1 MIIDKEKSNS
11 LLLNTLKDDLPLVLF
26 VGQNYLSNEG
36 EYDNI
41 LKLLLK
47 KLGQDEKLNWSD
59 VLRNGTLKEDNL
71 QWLTE
76 RFAQQSLSESTIEN
90 FTIAWSAVFT
100 TSIDPRITKLMQ
112 TLSRHPETIV
122 IKDTNPQKTRS
133 KYNPPIYY
141 LFSKVDEDIYII
153 PLDEKSLL
161 KRKKQHVDKMLTKL
175 TETVTSLGLLV
186 LEGFSIN
193 DSLEVDEFLA
203 SIPEESGFKILWCGL
218 KEKPDSC
225 FFDEYL
231 EKGFI
236 TYDDRS
242 LSEIING
249 LKSEALL
256 PKQKT
261 IINDDAGVLT
271 IEREKFLNI
280 SPSLRLRVEASAF
293 IIDDSWTDY
302 VDIPNNQEDDFRKF
316 HGNNNSLRKQFD
328 GVVLGY
334 SIKREFE
341 EKLTTNVINGLKK
354 GVTKDRVFILHGQ
367 TSTGKSTALIR
378 LALKLRKE
386 QDFKSPILY
395 AINKIPNL
403 IEIDAFCSEVENQSN
418 AITVVI
424 CDANT
429 PATYYYDLANGLHS
443 RGRKALII
451 GTSYSLGN
459 SDNFGYIKAPSEV
472 TQKEQSD
479 IKSLINK
486 YMSNSKLDDSFL
498 DNNNILAMLYRLLN
512 VSRPSILDGLGSET
526 RATELMLR
534 ERSSKIPISKNINTK
549 LSEQL
554 INAGLCDNNE
564 LSILDI
570 LETDK
575 NNNNET
581 ITTMGK
587 LIDYVMA
594 VGHLNCFIPINL
606 LIRTLINKYNSLSL
620 DQLYYIFKDI
630 DLFRWHYDDE
640 EETELF
646 IGPRIQLEAE
656 LICRRRL
663 ADRDKELECF
673 LDLIENVRI
682 DTVDKNAEQE
692 FLSKLLIQLD
702 KEGMYNDKYAYGYL
716 KIAETLTKL
725 RLDIKIEEPSFM
737 LRESSFRRAY
747 LRDLDSNNI
756 YISDVDRNKILNDA
770 RESVEHALDIFKNKN
785 KKNKTYEFLLVERAS
800 IYGYLAVAIS
810 KQDTACTNDIWSN
823 YEASKVAVNNALL
836 TFSSYFPVDVALWT
850 SMDILKNAT
859 LEDTKTAELHA
870 NIFYM
875 LDQVDKSSLP
885 PSQLT
890 NFEKQRMRVAN
901 VIGNKQMEQD
911 ALKSLEEINP
921 AVAFYLQARNICP
934 EIFEEQKT
942 VYDNNIIEKAKEAYK
957 LLEKNKTRIQ
967 HDERCIILTIE
978 YLWIITTERRLF
990 RNERQPIP
998 ADNEVFLNK
1007 LQSLLVD
1014 LHDATSG
1021 YMRNVFRYLEAVVL
1035 WLKGDEIY
1043 ANDIWSILEKETEYE
1058 DATRIIKRLFISD
1071 NNLNPKTFSGR
1082 LKRKISGNRWIANIT
1097 ELRQEVIMIET
1108 DFPNYIFEAGKEI
1121 NNFAVSFNYLGAIAD
1136 ARLEIK
1142 K

>member
-1 MIIDKEKSNS
+1 MILNKEKSNS
-11 LLLNTLKDDLPLVLF
+11 LLSNTLKDDLPLVLF
-26 VGQNYLSNEG
+26 MGQDYLSNEG
-36 EYDNI
+36 EYDVT

-47 KLGQDEKLNWSD
+47 RLGQDKKLNWSD
-59 VLRNGTLKEDNL
+59 VLKSDTLRKDDLE
-71 QWLTE
+71 WLTE
-76 RFAQQSLSESTIEN
+76 RFIHQSLSESTIEN
-90 FTIAWSAVFT
+90 FTIPWSAVFT
-100 TSIDPRITKLMQ
+100 TSIDPRIAKQMQ
-112 TLSRHPETIV
+112 TLGRQPETIV

-141 LFSKVDEDIYII
+141 LFSKVDEDMYTI
-153 PLDEKSLL
+153 PLNTISLL
-161 KRKKQHVDKMLTKL
+161 KRKKQHTDKMLTKL
-175 TETVTSLGLLV
+175 TDTVTSLGLLV
-186 LEGFSIN
+186 LEGFSVN
-193 DSLEVDEFLA
+193 DSLEIDEFLA

-218 KEKPDSC
+218 KEKPDSA
-225 FFDEYL
+225 FFDEYTK
-231 EKGFI
+231 KGLI
-236 TYDDRS
+236 SYDERS
-242 LSEIING
+242 LIEIIND
-249 LKSEALL
+249 LKSKLLL
-256 PKQKT
+256 PDQRT
-261 IINDDAGVLT
+261 IINDDVGILT
-271 IEREKFLNI
+271 IEKEKFLNI
-280 SPSLRLRVEASAF
+280 SPSLRLRVETSAF

-302 VDIPNNQEDDFRKF
+302 VEMPNNSEDAFRKF
-316 HGNNNSLRKQFD
+316 HGNNNSLRKQFN
-328 GVVLGY
+328 GIELGY
-334 SIKREFE
+334 AIKREFE
-341 EKLTTNVINGLKK
+341 EKLTHKVISKLKK
-354 GVTKDRVFILHGQ
+354 GTTKDRVFILHGQ
-367 TSTGKSTALIR
+367 TSTGKSTALLR

-386 QDFKSPILY
+386 NDFKPPVLY

-403 IEIDAFCSEVENQSN
+403 IEIDTFCSEVEKQSN
-418 AITVVI
+418 ATTVII

-451 GTSYSLGN
+451 GTSYFLGKSKN
-459 SDNFGYIKAPSEV
+459 LGYIEAPSEV

-479 IKSLINK
+479 IKSLINN
-486 YMSNSKLDDSFL
+486 YMSNPKVNDSFL
-498 DNNNILAMLYRLLN
+498 NNKNILAMLYRLLN
-512 VSRPSILDGLGSET
+512 VSRPSILDGLSSET
-526 RATELMLR
+526 KATELMLR
-534 ERSSKIPISKNINTK
+534 ERSSKIPVSKKINTK

-554 INAGLCDNNE
+554 INAGLCDKNE
-564 LSILDI
+564 LTIFDI
-570 LETDK
+570 LKTDE
-575 NNNNET
+575 NNDNET

-606 LIRTLINKYNSLSL
+606 LIRTLISNNNTLSL

-630 DLFRWHYDDE
+630 DLFRWHYDDD

-663 ADRDKELECF
+663 ADKDEELECF
-673 LDLIENVRI
+673 LDLIENVRT
-682 DTVDKNAEQE
+682 DTVGKNAEQE

-725 RLDIKIEEPSFM
+725 RLDTKMEEPSFM

-747 LRDLDSNNI
+747 LRDLDSNSI
-756 YISDVDRNKILNDA
+756 PISDVDRNKILNDA
-770 RESVEHALDIFKNKN
+770 RQSVEYALDIFQNKN
-785 KKNKTYEFLLVERAS
+785 KKNKTYDFLLVERAS

-810 KQDTACTNDIWSN
+810 KQDTADINEIWSN
-823 YEASKVAVNNALL
+823 YEASKIAVNNALL

-850 SMDILKNAT
+850 SMDILKNTT
-859 LEDTKTAELHA
+859 LSDTKTAELHA

-934 EIFEEQKT
+934 EIFEIQNV
-942 VYDNNIIEKAKEAYK
+942 VYDNNIIEKAKEAYA

-978 YLWIITTERRLF
+978 YLWIITTKRRLF

-998 ADNEVFLNK
+998 VDNKIFLNT
-1007 LQSLLVD
+1007 LQSLLID
-1014 LHDATSG
+1014 LQDATSNH
-1021 YMRNVFRYLEAVVL
+1021 MRNVFRYLEAVVL
-1035 WLKGDEIY
+1035 WLNGDEVY
-1043 ANDIWSILEKETEYE
+1043 ASDIWNNLEKETEYE
-1058 DATRIIKRLFISD
+1058 DATRIIKRLFISE
-1071 NNLNPKTFSGR
+1071 NNLNPKVFSGR

-1097 ELRQEVIMIET
+1097 ELRQEVIIMEN
-1108 DFPNYIFEAGKEI
+1108 DFQNYNFEPGKEI
-1121 NNFAVSFNYLGAIAD
+1121 NNFAVSFNYLGPIAD
-1136 ARLEIK
+1136 TRLEMK